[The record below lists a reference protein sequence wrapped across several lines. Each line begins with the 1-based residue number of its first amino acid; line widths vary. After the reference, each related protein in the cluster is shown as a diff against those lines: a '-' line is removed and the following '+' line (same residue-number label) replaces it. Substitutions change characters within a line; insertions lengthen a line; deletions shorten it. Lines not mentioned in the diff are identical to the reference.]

1 MLGKKLWRVGIELG
15 SNLTIVSN
23 DVVHLPGRSI
33 AVLLAINQESRS
45 ADTRHTTEC
54 TETRGTTAD
63 HDDIVIGLGHFHSA
77 GTCQEGDKSG
87 RKCCLDEDHGEGYT
101 RLLRYVA

>member
-1 MLGKKLWRVGIELG
+1 MKYVRRETLCVKVEVG
-15 SNLTIVSN
+15 SNLTIVAN

-45 ADTRHTTEC
+45 ADTRDTTEC

-63 HDDIVIGLGHFHSA
+63 HDDIVIGLRHFHSA
-77 GTCQEGDKSG
+77 STCQEGDKSG
-87 RKCCLDEDHGEGYT
+87 RKCCLDENHGEGYT
-101 RLLRYVA
+101 